1 MQVPLHPLVVHF
13 PLVLAFILPAL
24 MLTFTLMIKNNK
36 MAPRVWLVILGL
48 QFVLVGSG
56 YFASKTG
63 ENEEDL
69 VEKVVAK
76 SLIHEHEDASEV
88 FIGVTVIALV
98 LSIAAFFVKKEIQF
112 PLKLGVVFVSL
123 IACYL
128 AYRTGHLGGE
138 LVYKHGA
145 ASAYVNSSEVQSL
158 LPTPGLNTSESPV
171 PKNSNESLNEDEN
184 DYGNSD
190 ESSEVSDEDSKQED

>member
-56 YFASKTG
+56 YLASKTG